1 MEDKIKN
8 WEVLTNSITEDWIVK
23 YFELDEEERAY
34 SIDYSWVANDVG
46 GIFEFA
52 DMFFNFSDVLE
63 CYKHKIT
70 KEQLFLWYDWCLSN
84 PFVNISL
91 AKYILSPKENRKT
104 QSLFE
109 CINCGYTENADLQ
122 ATFNLLQR
130 GQSLM
135 EVKTDR

>member
-1 MEDKIKN
+1 MNTENKIKS

-91 AKYILSPKENRKT
+91 AKYILSPKERKE
-104 QSLFE
+104 QEEKHLAELKDRMELAEKEFNE
-109 CINCGYTENADLQ
+109 AMKKYEINL
-122 ATFNLLQR
+122 
-130 GQSLM
+130 
-135 EVKTDR
+135 

>member
-1 MEDKIKN
+1 MYMEDRILEWN
-8 WEVLTNSITEDWIVK
+8 RLTNSITEDWIAE

-91 AKYILSPKENRKT
+91 AKYILNPQERKEQEEKHLAELKERVELAEKE
-104 QSLFE
+104 FKKAMKE
-109 CINCGYTENADLQ
+109 FKA
-122 ATFNLLQR
+122 
-130 GQSLM
+130 
-135 EVKTDR
+135 

>member
-1 MEDKIKN
+1 MNTENKIKS

-52 DMFFNFSDVLE
+52 DYWFNFSDVLD

-70 KEQLFLWYDWCLSN
+70 REQLFTWYDYCLEN
-84 PFVNISL
+84 QFVNISL
-91 AKYILSPKENRKT
+91 AQFILSPEEKLKKER
-104 QSLFE
+104 E
-109 CINCGYTENADLQ
+109 YLQ
-122 ATFNLLQR
+122 KSKERTIFAEETFIKALN
-130 GQSLM
+130 
-135 EVKTDR
+135 EVK

>member
-1 MEDKIKN
+1 MYMEDRILEWN
-8 WEVLTNSITEDWIVK
+8 RLTNSITEDWIAE

-91 AKYILSPKENRKT
+91 AQYILSPQERKEQEKKHLAELKERVELAEKE
-104 QSLFE
+104 FKKAMKE
-109 CINCGYTENADLQ
+109 FKA
-122 ATFNLLQR
+122 
-130 GQSLM
+130 
-135 EVKTDR
+135 